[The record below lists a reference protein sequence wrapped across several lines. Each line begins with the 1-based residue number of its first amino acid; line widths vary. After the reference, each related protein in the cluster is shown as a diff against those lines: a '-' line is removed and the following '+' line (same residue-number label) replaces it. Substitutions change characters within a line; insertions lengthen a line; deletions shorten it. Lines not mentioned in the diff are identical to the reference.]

1 MQNIS
6 GFPYFEVQ
14 FNKEGSIHETNEAQE
29 AATFIGA
36 QGITDL
42 FVISHGWNNDMADA
56 RSLYREFFRVLR
68 EALDRGGIAG
78 LDQRKYAVL
87 AVLWP
92 SKKFADKELIPSGA
106 ASVGSPVTVSYLQQE
121 LEDLKLIFDAPS
133 QKTAIDEAKKLVPNV
148 DNSPEARRRFAE
160 LLRSLLA
167 HQTQD
172 REDAENQFF
181 KLKGEEIMDR
191 LSKPVPIAVPKPA
204 GGAGGAARVG
214 AGTTTP
220 AGGAAGF
227 FSGIKSGARNIINM
241 VTYYEMK
248 ERAGT
253 VGRNGVN
260 QILRTLR
267 QQAPNLKI
275 HLIGHSF
282 GGRLVTAA
290 ADGPESVDPVK
301 PNSMTLLQAAF
312 SHHGFAERYDNTNDG
327 FFRKIVTQKKITGP
341 IVITHT
347 ENDRAVGQAYP
358 IASLLAGQQ
367 AAALGDKN
375 SLYGGI
381 GRNGAQKT
389 PEGIELPLRPV
400 GGRYEFEAGK
410 LYSLNSDAFIFGHSD
425 ISKGEVAQAVLYAV
439 AAT

>member
-1 MQNIS
+1 MQTIS

-29 AATFIGA
+29 AATFIRA
-36 QGITDL
+36 EGITDL

-56 RSLYREFFRVLR
+56 RTLYRDFFRVLR
-68 EALDRGGIAG
+68 DGLDRGGIAG
-78 LDQRKYAVL
+78 LDQRKYAVV
-87 AVLWP
+87 AILWP
-92 SKKFADKELIPSGA
+92 SKRFADKELIPSGA
-106 ASVGSPVTVSYLQQE
+106 ASVGSPVTVSYLQEE
-121 LEDLKLIFDAPS
+121 LEDLKLIFDAPA
-133 QKTAIDEAKKLVPNV
+133 QKTAVDEAKQLASKV
-148 DNSPEARRRFAE
+148 DNSPEAQRRFAE
-160 LLRSLLA
+160 LLRSLLTHTA
-167 HQTQD
+167 QD

-181 KLKGEEIMDR
+181 KLKGEEIMER

-204 GGAGGAARVG
+204 VGAGGAARVG
-214 AGTTTP
+214 AGVMP
-220 AGGAAGF
+220 GGGAAGF
-227 FSGIKSGARNIINM
+227 FTGIKSGARNLINM

-290 ADGPESVDPVK
+290 ADGPEGLDPVK

-312 SHHGFAERYDNTNDG
+312 SHHGFAQRYDNTNDG

-347 ENDRAVGQAYP
+347 ENDKAVGQAYP
-358 IASLLAGQQ
+358 IASLIAGQQ

-389 PEGIELPLRPV
+389 PEGVELSLQPV
-400 GGRYEFEAGK
+400 GSQYQFQAGK
-410 LYSLNSDAFIFGHSD
+410 LYSLNADACIFGHSD
-425 ISKGEVAQAVLYAV
+425 ICKGEVAQAVLYAV